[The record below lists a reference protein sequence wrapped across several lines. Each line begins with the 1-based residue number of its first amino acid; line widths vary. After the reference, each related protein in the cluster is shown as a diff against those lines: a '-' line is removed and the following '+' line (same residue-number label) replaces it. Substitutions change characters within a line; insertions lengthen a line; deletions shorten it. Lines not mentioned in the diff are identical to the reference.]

1 MNIKVT
7 MSKLQEIIKEE
18 LDMIDVSDDIV
29 EEDDDESYKIDNA
42 VVKYLTELEKT
53 LKRAKEIGHDPEY
66 FRPLKAALIE
76 WRRSYYHG
84 SEREKRPLSIYK

>member
-1 MNIKVT
+1 MNIKLT

-18 LDMIDVSDDIV
+18 LKMIDVSEDII
-29 EEDDDESYKIDNA
+29 EDRDDDESYKIDNA

-66 FRPLKAALIE
+66 FQPLKAALIK
-76 WRRSYYHG
+76 WRGSYFG

>member
-66 FRPLKAALIE
+66 FQPLKAALIE
-76 WRRSYYHG
+76 WRRSYYG